1 MEDSSTK
8 TQQTTTGLSEEARQ
22 KLLELQSQ
30 LQERIGI
37 TEISDYIKFRDGDR
51 KILKYEVE
59 RTREA
64 LVSYE
69 ENQDPVLQYKFYA
82 SELLD
87 EQQAIWSKVREWTIS
102 PKWANLVIQL
112 LVKGF
117 LILEVIR
124 KGSGMNT
131 DYSVTPYLKQV

>member
-1 MEDSSTK
+1 MENSNTN
-8 TQQTTTGLSEEARQ
+8 QIQTTTVLSEEARQ
-22 KLLELQSQ
+22 KLLELQAQ
-30 LQERIGI
+30 LQERAGR
-37 TEISDYIKFRDGDR
+37 TEVSDYIKFRDGDR
-51 KILKYEVE
+51 KILKYEPE
-59 RTREA
+59 RIREA

-69 ENQDPVLQYKFYA
+69 ENQNPVLQYKFYA

-102 PKWANLVIQL
+102 PKWADLVIQL

-124 KGSGMNT
+124 KGSGINT
-131 DYSVTPYLKQV
+131 NYSITPYLKQV